1 MGWTDIAGV
10 VLVLVVLVA
19 IIRIMVTGPSTREEG
34 APKGRVRTF
43 LGATFLQ
50 GLLAGVGL
58 GTGLIEAGQ
67 GAVNPW
73 LTGVV
78 AGAGAALLFV
88 ALSRL
93 SGFADVGIA
102 LFSGLFGAIGIIVTV
117 SEYFDAPAAC
127 SPADVGQRV
136 LGLLVVAVALVL
148 GGMVAWFRGFFSL
161 TKLGATVL
169 AVFGALEVT
178 DFLSSPLGVALVDLG
193 VTAWLIALVAA
204 FALGFAASIWPE
216 LVITVAAIAVV
227 AGSIVGTV
235 SGSANALCLPGPDI
249 AGLAPLLGYVGV
261 YVVGR
266 LVLGRAASTSST
278 KETTPS

>member
-88 ALSRL
+88 ALSR
-93 SGFADVGIA
+93 IA